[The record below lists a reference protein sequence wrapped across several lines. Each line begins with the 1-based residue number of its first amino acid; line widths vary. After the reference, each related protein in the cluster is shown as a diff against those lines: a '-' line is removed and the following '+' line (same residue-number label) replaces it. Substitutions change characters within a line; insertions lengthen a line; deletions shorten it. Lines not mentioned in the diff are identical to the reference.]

1 MNVENQN
8 AVEENEVVAIDVEE
22 TNNQTTTSEIPTVP
36 EKEETRTNV
45 QEKEQSDELEDYS
58 ENVKKRINQLTAK
71 RKQALEEADA
81 AYRYAEEQ
89 KKQNVHSVSP
99 VSKGVL

>member
-81 AYRYAEEQ
+81 LLCSLHNSR
-89 KKQNVHSVSP
+89 KKKTKS
-99 VSKGVL
+99 

>member
-81 AYRYAEEQ
+81 CYAVCTTAE
-89 KKQNVHSVSP
+89 KRKRRV
-99 VSKGVL
+99 KTKAI

>member
-8 AVEENEVVAIDVEE
+8 VVEENEVVAIDVEE

-36 EKEETRTNV
+36 EKEEIRTNV

-71 RKQALEEADA
+71 RKQALEEADVDMQFA
-81 AYRYAEEQ
+81 QQQ
-89 KKQNVHSVSP
+89 KKKTKS
-99 VSKGVL
+99 